1 MQNCLRWLPQWLGLF
16 ITFSA
21 SLKRCASMPFSSRL
35 GEMSNLFQ
43 HGCEW
48 PVAPLNGSCHSDT
61 LAWGRP
67 SRRAAVSRRSLR
79 SVHRGD
85 TCYATINE
93 RPRCAL
99 DGAWHGWNQI
109 SPAGASLASVSVPV
123 CALSFSGIT
132 FCRQSNALPGSWQ
145 LKSSL
150 DTNMHLNAPMVH
162 FHANWKRSSRSST
175 QTVLSCPCI
184 CFSCRFFGL
193 VLIMLSAASGIW
205 CLSARIKLWLRS
217 TVIFRLLHLSSG
229 AFPPQWFSVNV
240 KQFIRKLPN
249 LDGDHEKQRGH
260 LAARCVRPCGE
271 LCLLTHCPG
280 RLGKRTPGL
289 WPATISM
296 TCTK

>member
-1 MQNCLRWLPQWLGLF
+1 MQNCLRWLPRWLGLF

-21 SLKRCASMPFSSRL
+21 SLKRCATMPFSSRL

-132 FCRQSNALPGSWQ
+132 FCRQSNALTGSWQ

-150 DTNMHLNAPMVH
+150 DTKMLLWFTFMPTE
-162 FHANWKRSSRSST
+162 K
-175 QTVLSCPCI
+175 VLQKFNPNGSN
-184 CFSCRFFGL
+184 
-193 VLIMLSAASGIW
+193 LS
-205 CLSARIKLWLRS
+205 
-217 TVIFRLLHLSSG
+217 LHLF
-229 AFPPQWFSVNV
+229 FPSF
-240 KQFIRKLPN
+240 
-249 LDGDHEKQRGH
+249 
-260 LAARCVRPCGE
+260 
-271 LCLLTHCPG
+271 
-280 RLGKRTPGL
+280 L
-289 WPATISM
+289 WPCFDHALRGFRYLAFICSHQTLITIH
-296 TCTK
+296 CYF